1 MSNNLNAGYRNEWLH
16 KMASVCEASST
27 IDSTLYEKYEVKR
40 GLRDLNGRG
49 VLTGLTEI
57 SEIQSTKISDGVQV
71 PCDGK
76 LFYQG
81 IDIEEIVDGFLSEKR
96 FGYEEVVYLLI
107 FGKLP
112 NESELEELKDMLA
125 NYRQSLP
132 TSFVRDI
139 IMKAPSVDLMNTL
152 GRSVLTLYSYDDRAD
167 DITTENVLRQCLQ
180 LVALFPMF
188 AVYGYQAAC
197 YFHEGTSFFLHPPKA
212 EYSTAENILHMLR
225 PNSKFSPLE
234 AKILDI
240 ALVLHAEHGGGN
252 NSTFTTHVVSSS
264 GTDTY
269 SAIAAALGS
278 LKGPKHGGAN
288 IKVVSMFQDLKK
300 NVKDISDEEE
310 VREYLKKL
318 LHKEAFDK
326 RGLIYGMG
334 HAIYSVSDPRAQ
346 VLKGFVETLAR
357 EKGRMKEY
365 NLYAMVEQMAPEV
378 IAEERHIYKGVS
390 ANVDFYSGFVYTMLG
405 LPKELYTPIFAI
417 SRISGWSAHRIEELV
432 NEGKIIRP
440 AYKYVGHHRPYV
452 AIERRTPRKT
462 SHSFSNN

>member
-1 MSNNLNAGYRNEWLH
+1 
-16 KMASVCEASST
+16 MASVCEASST

-212 EYSTAENILHMLR
+212 EYSTAENILHMT
-225 PNSKFSPLE
+225 SPGQQ
-234 AKILDI
+234 I
-240 ALVLHAEHGGGN
+240 
-252 NSTFTTHVVSSS
+252 FTVRGKNFRHCPCASC
-264 GTDTY
+264 
-269 SAIAAALGS
+269 
-278 LKGPKHGGAN
+278 GAW
-288 IKVVSMFQDLKK
+288 
-300 NVKDISDEEE
+300 
-310 VREYLKKL
+310 R
-318 LHKEAFDK
+318 
-326 RGLIYGMG
+326 
-334 HAIYSVSDPRAQ
+334 
-346 VLKGFVETLAR
+346 
-357 EKGRMKEY
+357 
-365 NLYAMVEQMAPEV
+365 
-378 IAEERHIYKGVS
+378 
-390 ANVDFYSGFVYTMLG
+390 
-405 LPKELYTPIFAI
+405 
-417 SRISGWSAHRIEELV
+417 W
-432 NEGKIIRP
+432 
-440 AYKYVGHHRPYV
+440 
-452 AIERRTPRKT
+452 
-462 SHSFSNN
+462 

>member
-1 MSNNLNAGYRNEWLH
+1 MSNLNAGYRSDWLH

-27 IDSTLYEKYEVKR
+27 IDSTLFGKYEVKR
-40 GLRDLNGRG
+40 GLRDLNGQG

-57 SEIQSTKISDGVQV
+57 SEIRSHEMVNDEWV

-81 IDIEEIVDGFLSEKR
+81 IDIEDIVGGFLSEKR
-96 FGYEEVVYLLI
+96 FGYEEVVYLLL

-112 NESELEELKDMLA
+112 NFQQLEELKDMLA
-125 NYRQSLP
+125 HYRQSLP

-167 DITTENVLRQCLQ
+167 DTSTENVLRQCLQ

-188 AVYGYQAAC
+188 SVYGYQAAC
-197 YFHEGTSFFLHPPKA
+197 YFHEGSSFFLHPPKP

-225 PNSKFSPLE
+225 PDSEFTPLE

-252 NSTFTTHVVSSS
+252 NSTFTDHVVTSS

-269 SAIAAALGS
+269 AAISAALGS
-278 LKGPKHGGAN
+278 LKGPRHGGAN
-288 IKVVSMFQDLKK
+288 KKVSMMFDDMKK
-300 NVKDISDEEE
+300 RVKNWNDEEE
-310 VREYLKKL
+310 VRSYLTAL
-318 LHKEAFDK
+318 LNHNAFDK
-326 RGLIYGMG
+326 AGLIYGMG
-334 HAIYSVSDPRAQ
+334 HAVYSISDPRA
-346 VLKGFVETLAR
+346 KTFRKFVEKLAE
-357 EKGRMKEY
+357 EKGMQEEYALY
-365 NLYAMVEQMAPEV
+365 NLVERLAPEV

-390 ANVDFYSGFVYTMLG
+390 ANIDFYSGLVYSMLE
-405 LPKELYTPIFAI
+405 LPLELYTPLFAI
-417 SRISGWSAHRIEELV
+417 GRIAGWSAHRLEELV
-432 NEGKIIRP
+432 NAGKIIRP
-440 AYKYVGHHRPYV
+440 AYKAVAKHKPYV
-452 AIERRTPRKT
+452 PMSERE
-462 SHSFSNN
+462 

>member
-225 PNSKFSPLE
+225 PDSKFSPLE

-252 NSTFTTHVVSSS
+252 NSTFTDHVVTSS

-269 SAIAAALGS
+269 SAMAASLGS

-288 IKVVSMFQDLKK
+288 IKVVHMFDEMKQT
-300 NVKDISDEEE
+300 VKDWEDEDEIKN
-310 VREYLKKL
+310 YLLKL
-318 LHKEAFDK
+318 LNKEAFDHS
-326 RGLIYGMG
+326 GLIYGMG
-334 HAIYSVSDPRAQ
+334 HAVYSISDPRARIF
-346 VLKGFVETLAR
+346 KGFLDKLAR
-357 EKGRMKEY
+357 EKGYDEEFEFY
-365 NLYAMVEQMAPEV
+365 NRVERLAVETIQEK
-378 IAEERHIYKGVS
+378 RRIYKGVS
-390 ANVDFYSGFVYTMLG
+390 ANIDFYSGLMYRILG
-405 LPKELYTPIFAI
+405 LPDQLFTPMFAVA
-417 SRISGWSAHRIEELV
+417 RMVGWSAHRLEELM
-432 NEGKIIRP
+432 NCDKIIRP
-440 AYKYVGHHRPYV
+440 AYQSIAMDKEYVPMKDRIV
-452 AIERRTPRKT
+452 IAK
-462 SHSFSNN
+462 

>member
-16 KMASVCEASST
+16 KMASVCEANST

-152 GRSVLTLYSYDDRAD
+152 GQAFLRYILM
-167 DITTENVLRQCLQ
+167 TTEQTILLRKMCC
-180 LVALFPMF
+180 AS
-188 AVYGYQAAC
+188 AC
-197 YFHEGTSFFLHPPKA
+197 S
-212 EYSTAENILHMLR
+212 
-225 PNSKFSPLE
+225 
-234 AKILDI
+234 
-240 ALVLHAEHGGGN
+240 
-252 NSTFTTHVVSSS
+252 
-264 GTDTY
+264 
-269 SAIAAALGS
+269 
-278 LKGPKHGGAN
+278 
-288 IKVVSMFQDLKK
+288 
-300 NVKDISDEEE
+300 
-310 VREYLKKL
+310 
-318 LHKEAFDK
+318 
-326 RGLIYGMG
+326 
-334 HAIYSVSDPRAQ
+334 
-346 VLKGFVETLAR
+346 
-357 EKGRMKEY
+357 
-365 NLYAMVEQMAPEV
+365 
-378 IAEERHIYKGVS
+378 
-390 ANVDFYSGFVYTMLG
+390 
-405 LPKELYTPIFAI
+405 
-417 SRISGWSAHRIEELV
+417 
-432 NEGKIIRP
+432 
-440 AYKYVGHHRPYV
+440 
-452 AIERRTPRKT
+452 
-462 SHSFSNN
+462 